1 MSAPV
6 SLERVTKVY
15 DGEVRAVD
23 DVSLDV
29 AAGEFVVLVGPS
41 GCGKSTLLRMIAG
54 LERVTAGTV
63 RIGGEDVT
71 TAAPPDRDIAMV
83 FQNYALYPNKTVAE
97 NLAFGL
103 RQRKT
108 PKEEVAR
115 RVGEMSAML
124 GLEELMA
131 RRPAQLSGGQR
142 QRVAMGRALVREPQ
156 VFLLDEPLSNLDAKL
171 RTTMRAELAR
181 LHERLGITTVYVTH
195 DQVEAM
201 TLGQRVAVMR
211 DGVLQQFGDPQTLFH
226 QPVNLFVAAFI
237 GSPTMNLVSAP
248 CDGERVA
255 FAGFSLPL
263 GEFAGTQRRRRA
275 GAAAGVVRAGGAVDG
290 PGAAADARSRPSSS
304 RRSATRRWSP
314 SASTRR
320 RCRSRRCAPTRAACW
335 PTTRARGSSRA
346 CAGAWTSGPASSSS
360 SPSTTASSTSS
371 TRRAAAPCGSRLA
384 QPARARNLRVSR
396 RGLDRAVERLGPRRA
411 AVERGEEAAERRVP
425 AADGVCAE
433 PRRGRRGASPRRSRA
448 PSRRR
453 RG

>member
-15 DGEVRAVD
+15 DGAVRAVD

-29 AAGEFVVLVGPS
+29 VACEFVVLVGPS

-63 RIGGEDVT
+63 RIGGRDVT

-108 PKEEVAR
+108 PREEVAR
-115 RVGEMSAML
+115 RVGEMAAML

-195 DQVEAM
+195 DQIEAM

-226 QPVNLFVAAFI
+226 EPVNLFVAAFI
-237 GSPTMNLVSAP
+237 GSPTMNLVSAR
-248 CDGERVA
+248 CDGSQVA

-263 GEFAGTQRRRRA
+263 GSFAGARGDVVLGLRPGSFELA
-275 GAAAGVVRAGGAVDG
+275 GPWTDPELTRMQVEAEVVEALGDEALVSFRVDAPAVKVEEVRGDDDGRLLADDPGTRFVARVRGRVDVRTGERLELAVDHRELHLFDPESG
-290 PGAAADARSRPSSS
+290 EALRSR
-304 RRSATRRWSP
+304 SP
-314 SASTRR
+314 
-320 RCRSRRCAPTRAACW
+320 
-335 PTTRARGSSRA
+335 
-346 CAGAWTSGPASSSS
+346 
-360 SPSTTASSTSS
+360 
-371 TRRAAAPCGSRLA
+371 AAP
-384 QPARARNLRVSR
+384 PT
-396 RGLDRAVERLGPRRA
+396 A
-411 AVERGEEAAERRVP
+411 A
-425 AADGVCAE
+425 
-433 PRRGRRGASPRRSRA
+433 
-448 PSRRR
+448 
-453 RG
+453 